1 MKGQREVYIKQLTAG
16 YPGKPGIIRQL
27 TTRPLQPGM
36 ITALAG
42 PNAAGKSTLLKSI
55 TGLIPAHGEIIMD
68 QKNIL
73 AFPVL
78 KRAKLISY
86 MPQYLPF
93 DISLSVVES
102 LVASLKASPLDQIS
116 TKLPEVKKRAFD
128 LLEEMDIMHLATEPI
143 NNLSGGQRQL
153 VSLAQAI
160 IREPEILLL
169 DEPTSA
175 LDLHYQVAVMKWVKQ
190 YARRGKIILIV
201 LHDINMALRWADEA
215 ILLHNG
221 KVYRHDKPGA
231 VFTKEAIREVYHVD
245 ADIEST
251 GSGHLQVIVKDQPF
265 D

>member
-1 MKGQREVYIKQLTAG
+1 MKENHEVYIKQLTAG

-27 TTRPLQPGM
+27 TTRSLQPGT

-55 TGLIPAHGEIIMD
+55 AGLIPARGEIMIG
-68 QKNIL
+68 QQNIL
-73 AFPVL
+73 HFPML
-78 KRAKLISY
+78 KKAKLISY

-116 TKLPEVKKRAFD
+116 AKLPEVEKRAFD
-128 LLEEMDIMHLATEPI
+128 LLEEMDIMHLATEAV
-143 NNLSGGQRQL
+143 NRLSGGQRQL

-160 IREPEILLL
+160 IRVPEILLL

-175 LDLHYQVAVMKWVKQ
+175 LDLQHQVTVMRWIKN

-221 KVYRHDKPGA
+221 RVYLHDKPGA
-231 VFTKEAIREVYHVD
+231 VFTKEALKEVYHVN
-245 ADIEST
+245 ADIEAT
-251 GSGHLQVIVKDQPF
+251 ASGHLQVIVKD
-265 D
+265 